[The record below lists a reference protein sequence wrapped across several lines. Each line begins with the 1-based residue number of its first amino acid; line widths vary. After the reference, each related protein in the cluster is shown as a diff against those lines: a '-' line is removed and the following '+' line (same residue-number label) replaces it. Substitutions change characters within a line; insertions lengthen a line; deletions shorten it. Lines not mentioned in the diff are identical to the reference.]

1 MRVIEGIE
9 NLPLPNQPRAVCVGA
24 LDGFHVGHQYLLSR
38 LCALATER
46 DLESAIVTFEPIPA
60 QFFAP
65 PEAPPRR
72 LLTREERI
80 SLAESLCCD
89 LMLVLRF
96 DADVAAWTAERFMR
110 DVLLE
115 GMQARVMMASSN
127 HSMGHDHA
135 DMAAMAGIA
144 GRIGLECIEV
154 PLLQLG
160 AFSVS
165 SSQVRQLLWEG
176 RVGEATALLGRHYSL
191 AGEVV
196 GGRGVARALGFP
208 TANLRPAPEKLVPG
222 DGVYAGL
229 AQIETEAGNWPAPH
243 AVWAAAISVGTAP
256 TFNLGERLIEA
267 HILTDEPIDVAGR
280 KLRLQFVQ
288 RLRDQRRFDSPT
300 ELAKQ
305 IALDVKLTRE
315 LCASTARELRRTG
328 VFCSSEKGS

>member
-9 NLPLPNQPRAVCVGA
+9 NLPLPDQPRAVCVGA

-38 LCALATER
+38 LCALANER

-65 PEAPPRR
+65 PTAPPRR
-72 LLTREERI
+72 LVTRDERI
-80 SLAESLCCD
+80 ALAESLCCD
-89 LMLVLRF
+89 LMVILRF
-96 DADVAAWTAERFMR
+96 DAEVAGWTAERFMQ
-110 DVLLE
+110 DVLLG
-115 GMQARVMMASSN
+115 GMHARVMMASSN
-127 HSMGHDHA
+127 HAMGHDHA

-144 GRIGLECIEV
+144 RRIGLECIEV

-160 AFSVS
+160 SFSVS

-176 RVGEATALLGRHYSL
+176 RVEEATALLGRHYCL
-191 AGEVV
+191 VGEVV
-196 GGRGVARALGFP
+196 GGRGIARELGFP
-208 TANLRPAPEKLVPG
+208 TANLVPPPEKLIPG
-222 DGVYAGL
+222 DGVYAGI
-229 AQIETEAGNWPAPH
+229 AQVESEVGNAPAPH
-243 AVWAAAISVGTAP
+243 AVWAAAISVGNAP
-256 TFNLGERLIEA
+256 TFDLGKRVIEA
-267 HILTDEPIDVAGR
+267 HILTEEPIDLTGG

-288 RLRDQRRFDSPT
+288 RLRDQKKFGSPT
-300 ELAKQ
+300 ELAEQ